1 VFPILLG
8 FLIWGGVWPRDERLR
23 ALVPLRRPD

>member
-8 FLIWGGVWPRDERLR
+8 FLIWGGVWLRDVRLR